1 MHSPGKKQAN
11 RPPEGERRMNVIPIS
26 IFKQHTSELLD
37 ILIRLVQIESPTHD
51 KAAVDRMG
59 AQVAIELRS
68 LGADVETVPQSTAG
82 DHVIGRWNNSGDQ
95 VGILLLCHMDTV
107 HPFGMLERNPVQ
119 VRDGKLFGPATED
132 MKSGIAVVLGAV
144 GVMQKQSAWVNRP
157 VTMLVTSDEETGS
170 RTSRALIEELG
181 SRAELVL
188 CFEPAMPDG
197 SLKTW
202 RKGVGGFQITA
213 HGQASHAGAHHEKGI
228 NAIQELAHHV
238 LNVQSWTDYER
249 GTTLNTGLIQGG
261 TATNVVPEEA
271 QIIVD
276 FRVLVPE
283 EGERVIDLINSL
295 QPVLPGARLEITG
308 GMNRPPMP
316 RTSLIEQT
324 FERVRQVGTQLG
336 LDLKAGGTGG
346 GSDANFVAPYGV
358 PLLDGMGAV
367 GDGEHTDH
375 EFIWV
380 DSLPERAALL
390 AGILMNWF

>member
-1 MHSPGKKQAN
+1 MKH
-11 RPPEGERRMNVIPIS
+11 IPIS
-26 IFKQHTSELLD
+26 VFKQHTSELLD
-37 ILIRLVQIESPTHD
+37 TLIRLVQIESPTHD
-51 KAAVDRMG
+51 KAEVDRMG
-59 AQVAIELRS
+59 AQIALELQT
-68 LGADVETVPQSTAG
+68 LGAQVETIPQDSAG
-82 DHVIGRWNNSGDQ
+82 DHIIGRWNTSGDQ

-107 HPFGMLERNPVQ
+107 HPVGMLERNPVQ
-119 VRDGKLFGPATED
+119 VRDGKLFGPGTED

-144 GVMQKQSAWVNRP
+144 GLMQKQSEWVNRP
-157 VTMLVTSDEETGS
+157 ITMLVTSDEETGS
-170 RTSRALIEELG
+170 LTSRALIEDLG
-181 SRAELVL
+181 RRAELVL
-188 CFEPAMPDG
+188 CFEPALTDG

-213 HGQASHAGAHHEKGI
+213 HGQASHAGAHHEKGL

-238 LNVQSWTDYER
+238 LNVQSWTDYDR

-271 QIIVD
+271 KMVVD
-276 FRVLVPE
+276 FRVTVPE
-283 EGERVIDLINSL
+283 EGERVLELINSL

-316 RTSLIEQT
+316 RTPLIEQT
-324 FERVRQVGTQLG
+324 FERVRQVGAQLG

-375 EFIWV
+375 EYIWV
-380 DSLPERAALL
+380 DSLSERAALL
-390 AGILMNWF
+390 AGVLMNW

>member
-1 MHSPGKKQAN
+1 MKI
-11 RPPEGERRMNVIPIS
+11 IPIS
-26 IFKQHTSELLD
+26 VFKQNTSELLD
-37 ILIRLVQIESPTHD
+37 LLIRLVQIESPTHD
-51 KAAVDRMG
+51 KQAVDRMG
-59 AQVAIELRS
+59 AQIALELQD
-68 LGADVETVPQSTAG
+68 LGAQVETVPQTSAG
-82 DHVIGRWNNSGDQ
+82 DHIIGRWNTSGDQ

-107 HPFGMLERNPVQ
+107 HPVGMLERNPVQ
-119 VRDGKLFGPATED
+119 VRDGKLFGPGTED

-144 GVMQKQSAWVNRP
+144 GLMQKQSEWVNRP
-157 VTMLVTSDEETGS
+157 ITMLVTSDEETGS
-170 RTSRALIEELG
+170 LTSRALIEDLG
-181 SRAELVL
+181 RRAELVL
-188 CFEPAMPDG
+188 CFEPALTDG

-213 HGQASHAGAHHEKGI
+213 HGQASHAGAHHEKGL

-238 LNVQSWTDYER
+238 LNVQSWTDYDR

-271 QIIVD
+271 KMVVD
-276 FRVLVPE
+276 FRVTVPE
-283 EGERVIDLINSL
+283 EGERVLELINSL

-316 RTSLIEQT
+316 RTPLIEQT
-324 FERVRQVGTQLG
+324 FERVRQVGAQLG

-375 EFIWV
+375 EYIWV
-380 DSLPERAALL
+380 DSLSERAALL
-390 AGILMNWF
+390 AGVLMNW